1 MGGLASNIADI
12 ARHLKDKNI
21 PEKPMN
27 DITHMGDI
35 VDGMVSKSLS
45 AFLNEDMNLV
55 RELKKDDDK
64 VDDSFDLHLRIYPQ
78 VCSKRRIQYRFLYI
92 CYLLQGSSREL
103 LTEQKISVTEP
114 FT

>member
-1 MGGLASNIADI
+1 MGGLASNIDNI
-12 ARHLKDKNI
+12 ARYLKDKNI

-64 VDDSFDLHLRIYPQ
+64 VD
-78 VCSKRRIQYRFLYI
+78 
-92 CYLLQGSSREL
+92 YLLDFALTDISTEYVPREGFNIVPY
-103 LTEQKISVTEP
+103 ISAICCKVPRENC
-114 FT
+114 